1 MTKMKVISALLA
13 LIGIVGAVLSVVMV
27 ISAIQFYEWGRVIL
41 YCVTLAVCVEL
52 SVLNIMNLKPKK
64 NEE

>member
-1 MTKMKVISALLA
+1 MTRNKIVSVLLA
-13 LIGIVGAVLSVVMV
+13 LIGIVGAVLSVVML
-27 ISAIQFYEWGRVIL
+27 ITAIQFSEWGRVIL

-52 SVLNIMNLKPKK
+52 TWLNILNIKQKK